1 MLMVRNYFKLA
12 LRNLLNN
19 KLYSALNI
27 IGLAVGLA
35 AGVLILL
42 WVSDETSYNKFYKNL
57 PNLYLVMQNQ
67 TQGGV
72 TYTFRSTPG
81 PLSEGLRAEIPE
93 IKTVGHST
101 FNDKHLL
108 TVANNSFYEE
118 GVFAEP
124 EFCQIFN
131 FPVIS
136 GDPVAA
142 LKDAGSLVL
151 CEQAAKR
158 LFGNQNAIGQTVRYN
173 NTLDLKVGAVLKDI
187 PKNSSIKFEVLLPYG
202 QFKRENSNWINSWGS
217 NGMPT
222 WLELQPNAD
231 VAALNKKLENYIQ
244 TKHSDAAAHI
254 FAYPIAR
261 WRLYNKFENGKQSG
275 GRIDTVILLG
285 LIGIFI
291 LLIACINFM
300 NLATARSER
309 RAREVGIRKA
319 IGASRVSI
327 IGQFLSEAMV
337 LTAVAL
343 ILGLVLARL
352 ALPAFNR
359 FYDKE
364 IALDFSNWQLWTV
377 ILILGGITG
386 LVAGSYPA
394 FVLSN
399 FQPARVLKGNQLS
412 RSWRKGGLLRKG
424 LVAFQFVI
432 AIFLMISTIVIFR
445 QLEFV
450 QQRPIG
456 YDSENLIEIVSRGT
470 MINHYQALKN
480 ELLQLPGV
488 QSVSGGTHDMVS
500 FDSNTSDLQWP
511 GKTPDQDFLVAM
523 TGVDYDWTKTMG
535 VKIVEGR
542 DFSPEYGADTMS
554 CILNQTAVRR
564 MGLKDPVIGTKIISD
579 TAYTVV
585 GVVEDFVFNDAFGV
599 VEPLFVGLNHTNL
612 NSFFV
617 RIKNDGNWKKLLQE
631 MEAVHKKINPAYPF
645 TFKFTK
651 EEYQKN
657 FDEIRQM
664 GQMSNVFGGLA
675 ILISCLGLFGLSAFV
690 AERRTKEIGIRKA
703 LGASL
708 TQVWISL
715 SQDFIKPVLLACLLA
730 APLATWVMN
739 KLLLRFDY
747 RIELAWWM
755 YLAAGLT
762 AIFIAILT
770 VSFQGISAANADPV
784 KSLRNE

>member
-1 MLMVRNYFKLA
+1 MLRNYFKLA

-19 KLYSALNI
+19 KLYTALNI

-67 TQGGV
+67 TQGGI

-93 IKTVGHST
+93 IKTVGHCT

-142 LKDAGSLVL
+142 LKDANSVVL

-158 LFGNQNAIGQTVRYN
+158 LFGNQNAIGQTLRYD

-187 PKNSSIKFEVLLPYG
+187 PKNSSIQFDVLLPYV
-202 QFKRENSNWINSWGS
+202 QYKRDNGDWINSWGS
-217 NGMPT
+217 NAMPT

-244 TKHSDAAAHI
+244 SKNPDASAHI

-261 WRLYNKFENGKQSG
+261 WRLYNKFENGKQNG
-275 GRIDTVILLG
+275 GRIDNVILLG
-285 LIGIFI
+285 VIGIFI

-319 IGASRVSI
+319 IGASRGSI

-343 ILGLVLARL
+343 VFGLLLARL

-359 FYDKE
+359 FYNKE
-364 IALDFSNWQLWTV
+364 IALDFSNWQLWTI
-377 ILILGGITG
+377 ILILGGFTG

-399 FQPARVLKGNQLS
+399 FQPARVLKGNQMG
-412 RSWRKGGLLRKG
+412 RGWRKGGLLRKG
-424 LVAFQFVI
+424 LVTFQFGV
-432 AIFLMISTIVIFR
+432 AIFLIISTIVIFR
-445 QLEFV
+445 QLEYV

-456 YDSENLIEIVSRGT
+456 YDSENLIEIVARGT
-470 MINHYQALKN
+470 MINHYEALKN

-488 QSVSGGTHDMVS
+488 QSVSGGIDDMVS
-500 FDSNTSDLQWP
+500 FNSNTSGLQWP
-511 GKTPDQDFLVAM
+511 GKTPDQDFLVSM

-542 DFSPEYGADTMS
+542 DFSPEYGADTFS

-564 MGLKDPVIGTKIISD
+564 MGLKDPVVGTKITNDS
-579 TAYTVV
+579 AYTVV
-585 GVVEDFVFNDAFGV
+585 GVVEDFVYNDAFGV
-599 VEPLFVGLNHTNL
+599 VEPLFVGLDHTNL

-690 AERRTKEIGIRKA
+690 AERRTKEIGIRKV
-703 LGASL
+703 LGASI

-730 APLATWVMN
+730 APLATWAMN

-755 YLAAGLT
+755 YIVAGLI

-770 VSFQGISAANADPV
+770 VSFQGISAATANPI

>member
-1 MLMVRNYFKLA
+1 MISNYFKLA

-202 QFKRENSNWINSWGS
+202 QFKRENSDWINSWGS

-231 VAALNKKLENYIQ
+231 VVALNKKLENYIQ

-319 IGASRVSI
+319 IGASRISI

-394 FVLSN
+394 FVLSS
-399 FQPARVLKGNQLS
+399 FQPARVLKGNQMS

-456 YDSENLIEIVSRGT
+456 YDSENLIEIVARGT

-500 FDSNTSDLQWP
+500 FGSNTSDLQWP

-523 TGVDYDWTKTMG
+523 TGIDYDWTKTMG

-542 DFSPEYGADTMS
+542 DFSPEYGADTLS

-730 APLATWVMN
+730 APLATWAMN

>member
-1 MLMVRNYFKLA
+1 MISNYFKLA

-187 PKNSSIKFEVLLPYG
+187 PKNSSIQFDVLLPYV
-202 QFKRENSNWINSWGS
+202 QYKRENSFWINSWGT
-217 NGMPT
+217 NAMPT
-222 WLELQPNAD
+222 WLELQPQAD

-319 IGASRVSI
+319 IGASRSSI

-337 LTAVAL
+337 LTGIAL
-343 ILGLVLARL
+343 LLGLSLARL

-359 FYDKE
+359 FYEKE
-364 IALDFSNWQLWTV
+364 IALDFSNWQLWSV
-377 ILILGGITG
+377 IIVLGGVTG

-399 FQPARVLKGNQLS
+399 FQPARVLKGNNMG
-412 RSWRKGGLLRKG
+412 RGWRKGGLLRKG
-424 LVAFQFVI
+424 LVTFQFVI
-432 AIFLMISTIVIFR
+432 AIFLIISTIVIFR
-445 QLEFV
+445 QLDYV
-450 QQRPIG
+450 QKRPIG
-456 YDSENLIEIVSRGT
+456 YDSENLLEIVARGT
-470 MINHYQALKN
+470 MVSHFQALKN

-488 QSVSGGTHDMVS
+488 LSVTASRHDMVS
-500 FDSNTSDLQWP
+500 FDSNTSGIQWP
-511 GKTPDQDFLVAM
+511 GKTVDQDFLVA
-523 TGVDYDWTKTMG
+523 VSDVEYDWTKTMG

-542 DFSPEYGADTMS
+542 DFSPEYGADTFS
-554 CILNQTAVRR
+554 CILNQSAVRR
-564 MGLKDPVIGTKIISD
+564 MGLKEPVVGTKIIQD

-585 GVVEDFVFNDAFGV
+585 GVVEDFLFNDAFGV
-599 VEPLFVGLNHTNL
+599 VEPLFLSLDHTDM

-617 RIKNDGNWKKLLQE
+617 RFKNDGNWKNLLQQ

-645 TFKFTK
+645 SFKFTK

-657 FDEIRQM
+657 FDEIRKM

-690 AERRTKEIGIRKA
+690 AERRTKEIGIRKV
-703 LGASL
+703 LGASIA
-708 TQVWISL
+708 QVWISL

-730 APLATWVMN
+730 APLATWAMN

>member
-1 MLMVRNYFKLA
+1 MVRNYFKLA

>member
-1 MLMVRNYFKLA
+1 MLRNYFKLA

-42 WVSDETSYNKFYKNL
+42 WVSDEMGYNKFYKNL

-67 TQGGV
+67 AQGGI

-81 PLSEGLRAEIPE
+81 PLSEALRAEIPE
-93 IKTVGHST
+93 IKTVAHCT

-108 TVANNSFYEE
+108 TVANSSFYEE

-142 LKDAGSLVL
+142 LKDANSVVL

-158 LFGNQNAIGQTVRYN
+158 LFGNQNAIGQTLRYD

-187 PKNSSIKFEVLLPYG
+187 PKNSSIQFDVLLPYV
-202 QFKRENSNWINSWGS
+202 QYKRENNTWINSWGT
-217 NGMPT
+217 NAMPT
-222 WLELQPNAD
+222 WLELQPQAD
-231 VAALNKKLENYIQ
+231 VATLNKKLENYIQ
-244 TKHSDAAAHI
+244 SKNPDASAHI

-261 WRLYNKFENGKQSG
+261 WRLHNKFENGKPNG
-275 GRIDTVILLG
+275 GRIDNVILLG
-285 LIGIFI
+285 VIGIFI

-343 ILGLVLARL
+343 LMGLVLARL

-359 FYDKE
+359 FYEKE
-364 IALDFSNWQLWTV
+364 IFLDFSNWQLWTI
-377 ILILGGITG
+377 ILILGGFTG

-399 FQPARVLKGNQLS
+399 FQPARVLKGNQMG
-412 RSWRKGGLLRKG
+412 RGWRKGGLLRKG
-424 LVAFQFVI
+424 LVTFQFVI

-488 QSVSGGTHDMVS
+488 QSVSGGMHNMVS
-500 FDSNTSDLQWP
+500 FDSNTSGLQWS
-511 GKTPDQDFLVAM
+511 GKTPDQDFLVSM

-542 DFSPEYGADTMS
+542 DFSPEYGADTFS

-564 MGLKDPVIGTKIISD
+564 MGLREPVVGTKIIND

-585 GVVEDFVFNDAFGV
+585 GVVEDFVYNDAFGV
-599 VEPLFVGLNHTNL
+599 VEPLFINLDHTNL

-617 RIKNDGNWKKLLQE
+617 RIKNDGNLKKLLQE

-690 AERRTKEIGIRKA
+690 AERRTKEIGIRKV

-708 TQVWISL
+708 AQVWISL

-730 APLATWVMN
+730 VPLATWAMN

-755 YLAAGLT
+755 YGVAGLI
-762 AIFIAILT
+762 AIFIAIIT
-770 VSFQGISAANADPV
+770 VSFQGISAATADPV

>member
-1 MLMVRNYFKLA
+1 MLRNYFKLA

-19 KLYSALNI
+19 KLYTALNI

-67 TQGGV
+67 SQGGI

-81 PLSEGLRAEIPE
+81 PLSEALRAEIPE
-93 IKTVGHST
+93 IKTVAHCT

-124 EFCQIFN
+124 EFCQIFD

-142 LKDAGSLVL
+142 LKDANSVVL

-158 LFGNQNAIGQTVRYN
+158 LFGNQNAIGQTLRYD

-187 PKNSSIKFEVLLPYG
+187 PKNSSIKFDVLLPYV
-202 QFKRENSNWINSWGS
+202 QYKRDNSSWINSWGT
-217 NGMPT
+217 NAMPT

-244 TKHSDAAAHI
+244 SKNPDASAHI

-261 WRLYNKFENGKQSG
+261 WRLYNKFENGKQNG
-275 GRIDTVILLG
+275 GRIDNVILLG
-285 LIGIFI
+285 VIGIFI

-319 IGASRVSI
+319 IGASRGSI

-343 ILGLVLARL
+343 VFGLLLARL

-364 IALDFSNWQLWTV
+364 IVFDFSNWQLWTI
-377 ILILGGITG
+377 ILILGGLTG

-399 FQPARVLKGNQLS
+399 FQPARVLKGNQMG
-412 RSWRKGGLLRKG
+412 RGWRKGGLLRKG
-424 LVAFQFVI
+424 LVTFQFGV
-432 AIFLMISTIVIFR
+432 AIFLIISTIVIFR
-445 QLEFV
+445 QLEYV
-450 QQRPIG
+450 QKRPIG
-456 YDSENLIEIVSRGT
+456 YDAENLIEIVARGT

-488 QSVSGGTHDMVS
+488 QSVSGGMHDMVS
-500 FDSNTSDLQWP
+500 FDSNTAGLQWP

-523 TGVDYDWTKTMG
+523 SGVDYDWTKTMG

-542 DFSPEYGADTMS
+542 DFSPEYGADTFS

-564 MGLKDPVIGTKIISD
+564 MGLKDPVVGTKITND

-585 GVVEDFVFNDAFGV
+585 GVVEDFVYNDAFGV
-599 VEPLFVGLNHTNL
+599 VEPLFVGLDHTNL

-690 AERRTKEIGIRKA
+690 AERRTKEIGIRKV
-703 LGASL
+703 LGASI

-730 APLATWVMN
+730 APLATWAMN

-755 YLAAGLT
+755 YAVAGLI

-770 VSFQGISAANADPV
+770 VSFQGISAATANPI

>member
-1 MLMVRNYFKLA
+1 MLRNYFKLA
-12 LRNLLNN
+12 LRNQLNN

-42 WVSDETSYNKFYKNL
+42 WVSDEMSYNKFYKNL

-67 TQGGV
+67 TQGGI

-81 PLSEGLRAEIPE
+81 PLSEALRAEIPE
-93 IKTVGHST
+93 IKTVGHCT
-101 FNDKHLL
+101 FNNKHLL

-124 EFCQIFN
+124 EFCQIFD
-131 FPVIS
+131 FPVLS
-136 GDPVAA
+136 GDPIAA
-142 LKDAGSLVL
+142 LKDANSVVL

-158 LFGNQNAIGQTVRYN
+158 LFGNQNAIGQTLRYN
-173 NTLDLKVGAVLKDI
+173 NEVDLKVGAVLKDI
-187 PKNSSIKFEVLLPYG
+187 PKNSSIQFDVLLPYV
-202 QFKRENSNWINSWGS
+202 QYKRENSSWINSWGT
-217 NGMPT
+217 NAMPT
-222 WLELQPNAD
+222 WLELQPQAD
-231 VAALNKKLENYIQ
+231 VATLNKKLENYIQ
-244 TKHSDAAAHI
+244 SKNPDASAHI

-261 WRLYNKFENGKQSG
+261 WRLYNKFENGKQNG

-285 LIGIFI
+285 VIGIFI

-319 IGASRVSI
+319 IGASRGSI

-343 ILGLVLARL
+343 VFGLALARL

-364 IALDFSNWQLWTV
+364 IALDFSNWQLWTI
-377 ILILGGITG
+377 ILILGGLTG

-399 FQPARVLKGNQLS
+399 FQPARVLKGNQMG
-412 RSWRKGGLLRKG
+412 RGWRKGGLLRKG
-424 LVAFQFVI
+424 LVTFQFGV
-432 AIFLMISTIVIFR
+432 AIFLIISTIVIFR
-445 QLEFV
+445 QLEYV

-456 YDSENLIEIVSRGT
+456 YDSENLIEIVARGT

-488 QSVSGGTHDMVS
+488 QSVSGGMDDMVS
-500 FDSNTSDLQWP
+500 FNSNTSGLQWP

-542 DFSPEYGADTMS
+542 DFSPEYGADTFS

-564 MGLKDPVIGTKIISD
+564 MGLKDPVVGTKITND

-585 GVVEDFVFNDAFGV
+585 GVVEDFVYNDAFGV
-599 VEPLFVGLNHTNL
+599 VEPLFIGLDHTNL

-703 LGASL
+703 LGASI
-708 TQVWISL
+708 TQVWMSL

-730 APLATWVMN
+730 APLATWAMN

-755 YLAAGLT
+755 YAVAGLI
-762 AIFIAILT
+762 AIFIAIIT
-770 VSFQGISAANADPV
+770 VSFQGISAATANPI

>member
-1 MLMVRNYFKLA
+1 MVRNYFKLA

-715 SQDFIKPVLLACLLA
+715 SQDFIKPVLLAYLLA
-730 APLATWVMN
+730 APLATWAMN